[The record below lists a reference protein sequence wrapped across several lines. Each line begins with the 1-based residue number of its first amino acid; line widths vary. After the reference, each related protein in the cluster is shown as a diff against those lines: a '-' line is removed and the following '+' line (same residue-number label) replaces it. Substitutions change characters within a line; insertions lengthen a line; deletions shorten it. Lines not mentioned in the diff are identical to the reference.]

1 MKDVREV
8 IDELHNKIDIVEF
21 ISRYVKLK
29 KQGQNYVGLCP
40 FHQEKTPSFVVS
52 PTRQLYHCFG
62 CGQSGDIVTFL
73 MHIENMSFK
82 EAVTT
87 LAKEANIEASFN
99 LREENIDRTTLYK
112 INDET
117 AKYFESQLKGAPYD
131 YLASRGLPAE
141 VIKKYRFGF
150 IGSNS
155 KELYELLIKSGFR
168 KEDILRT
175 GNFRV
180 DSANNV
186 VSYFHMRIMIP
197 IFDLS
202 GNIIGFSGR
211 SFDGGDPKYLNSVDS
226 PIFKKGETLYLLN
239 FSKEEIRGSKKAI
252 IVEGYFDAIALF
264 ENGIKNV
271 VSSMGTSFTESQAR
285 LLKRFA
291 DTFYFFFDN
300 DEGGSLGSER
310 AVEVCNKFDI
320 TPLIV
325 VPEEKLDP
333 DEIIL
338 KFGKSAIDNLLENA
352 KDPVF
357 FILDHE
363 LAHSGNS
370 TVAKNKSIKK
380 VLEVISR
387 IQDKTIVYQYL
398 KEISSKLKID
408 NRFLVDSYNK
418 LNSSKKKVSNEKVS
432 VDIKDKTVQ
441 IQEVFTQA
449 ILQRKETAK
458 DILLKFGINEFIE
471 PYRKIVLRALEDIDA
486 GREPNPNSWLDLDE
500 QTLNKAV
507 EIYLRDPYLVRNES
521 IDEHLEAYQN
531 MTNYEERIS
540 TLFEELKNVDGAE
553 KLEKLKEVSKLIKDY
568 KGKLS
573 KNYKGR

>member
-21 ISRYVKLK
+21 VSRYVKLK

-87 LAKEANIEASFN
+87 LAKEANIEVSFN
-99 LREENIDRTTLYK
+99 MVNENFDRDTLYK

-131 YLASRGLPAE
+131 YLVSRGLSEDA
-141 VIKKYRFGF
+141 IKKYRFGF
-150 IGSNS
+150 VGNNN
-155 KELYELLIKSGFR
+155 KELYDALIKNGFR
-168 KEDILRT
+168 REDILKT

-186 VSYFHMRIMIP
+186 VSYFHSRIMIP
-197 IFDLS
+197 IFDLNS
-202 GNIIGFSGR
+202 NIIGFSGR
-211 SFDGGDPKYLNSVDS
+211 SFDGSDPKYLNSVDS

-239 FSKEEIRGSKKAI
+239 FSKDEIRNSRNAI
-252 IVEGYFDAIALF
+252 IVEGYFDAVVLF

-271 VSSMGTSFTESQAR
+271 VCSMGTSFTESQAR

-310 AVEVCNKFDI
+310 AIEVCNKFDI
-320 TPLIV
+320 TPLVV

-333 DEIIL
+333 DEIVL
-338 KFGKSAIDNLLENA
+338 KFGKSAIDDLLDNA

-357 FILDHE
+357 FILDYE
-363 LAHSGNS
+363 LARAGNS
-370 TVAKNKSIKK
+370 TVNKNKSIKK
-380 VLEVISR
+380 VLEVISK
-387 IQDKTIVYQYL
+387 IQDKTIVYEYL

-418 LNSSKKKVSNEKVS
+418 LNSSKKKAVNEKVS
-432 VDIKDKTVQ
+432 VDIKDKTSQ

-449 ILQRKETAK
+449 ILQRKEIAK
-458 DILLKFGINEFIE
+458 DILLKFGINEFTE

-486 GREPNPNSWLDLDE
+486 EREPNPNSWLDLDE
-500 QTLNKAV
+500 ETLNKAV

-521 IDEHLEAYQN
+521 IDEHLQAYQN

-540 TLFEELKNVDGAE
+540 ALFEELKTLDGAE
-553 KLEKLKEVSKLIKDY
+553 KLEKLKEMNKLIKDY